1 MTEELQGWH
10 PDPYGRHESRYF
22 SAGRATFLVRDGYV
36 EGSDPVEQI
45 PPQPYPPSV
54 VAGISEPAYVPAA
67 DMPATRPLAAG
78 ADLAS
83 ERHGSSGHSASGHR
97 ASGHRV
103 SGNSATGRS
112 GRLALLAAVA
122 VVLVVGVV
130 VVAVGATRHQPR
142 STAGL
147 SSTTS
152 PTAAGSPASAAS
164 SPSTAPSSPSTVPS
178 SPSTVPSSVAIA
190 AGAMVASTSG
200 HFAARFPSE
209 PIQQSFEET
218 IAGVHAS
225 ILVAAVRSPLTEV
238 AEEDLSGAVSRNQ
251 QALALRSA
259 IAVAAATVAD
269 GAPTR
274 QSDTTFRGKA
284 ARTSTFAT
292 STGDQITAIAFFQDD
307 RTVYFLLANAG
318 APIQALSESL
328 QFGSPSSP
336 SVLS

>member
-1 MTEELQGWH
+1 VSEELQGWH
-10 PDPYGRHESRYF
+10 PDPFGRHEWRYF
-22 SAGRATFLVRDGYV
+22 SAGRATFLVRDGRV

-45 PPQPYPPSV
+45 PQQPYPPSIV
-54 VAGISEPAYVPAA
+54 SGISEPAPVPASVVPPTK
-67 DMPATRPLAAG
+67 PAQERAAPP
-78 ADLAS
+78 S
-83 ERHGSSGHSASGHR
+83 ERHSAAEHSAPGRVASGHA
-97 ASGHRV
+97 ASRRRVPGHR
-103 SGNSATGRS
+103 SRTAM
-112 GRLALLAAVA
+112 LAAIA
-122 VVLVVGVV
+122 VVLVVV
-130 VVAVGATRHQPR
+130 VVAVAATSHKPR
-142 STAGL
+142 STAGP
-147 SSTTS
+147 SSITS
-152 PTAAGSPASAAS
+152 PTAVSSASAAATYS
-164 SPSTAPSSPSTVPS
+164 A
-178 SPSTVPSSVAIA
+178 AA
-190 AGAMVASTSG
+190 AGARVASTSG

-238 AEEDLSGAVSRNQ
+238 AEEDLSSAVSRSQ

-269 GAPTR
+269 GASAR

-292 STGDQITAIAFFQDD
+292 STGEQITAIAFFQDD

-318 APIQALSESL
+318 VPIQALSESL

>member
-54 VAGISEPAYVPAA
+54 VAGISEPAYVSAA

-97 ASGHRV
+97 ASGHRA
-103 SGNSATGRS
+103 SGNSAPGRS

-122 VVLVVGVV
+122 VVLVVGVL

-142 STAGL
+142 STADL
-147 SSTTS
+147 SSTAS

-164 SPSTAPSSPSTVPS
+164 FPSTAPS

-238 AEEDLSGAVSRNQ
+238 AEEDLSGAVSRSQ

-292 STGDQITAIAFFQDD
+292 STGEQMTAIAFFQDD

-318 APIQALSESL
+318 APMQALSESL

>member
-22 SAGRATFLVRDGYV
+22 SAGRPTFLVRDGYV

-45 PPQPYPPSV
+45 PPLPYPPSV
-54 VAGISEPAYVPAA
+54 VAGIREPAHVPAPV
-67 DMPATRPLAAG
+67 MPATRPLAVG

-97 ASGHRV
+97 ASGHRA
-103 SGNSATGRS
+103 SGNSARGRS
-112 GRLALLAAVA
+112 GRLALLTVM
-122 VVLVVGVV
+122 LVVGVL

-142 STAGL
+142 ATAGL
-147 SSTTS
+147 SST
-152 PTAAGSPASAAS
+152 PPLTAAASPASAAS
-164 SPSTAPSSPSTVPS
+164 SPSTATSSPSTVPS
-178 SPSTVPSSVAIA
+178 TVAVAV
-190 AGAMVASTSG
+190 GAMVASTSG

-218 IAGVHAS
+218 IAGVRAS
-225 ILVAAVRSPLTEV
+225 ILVAAVTSPLTEV
-238 AEEDLSGAVSRNQ
+238 AEEDLSSAVSRSQ

-259 IAVAAATVAD
+259 IAVAAATVAN

-292 STGDQITAIAFFQDD
+292 STGEQVTAIAFFQDD

-318 APIQALSESL
+318 APMQALSESL